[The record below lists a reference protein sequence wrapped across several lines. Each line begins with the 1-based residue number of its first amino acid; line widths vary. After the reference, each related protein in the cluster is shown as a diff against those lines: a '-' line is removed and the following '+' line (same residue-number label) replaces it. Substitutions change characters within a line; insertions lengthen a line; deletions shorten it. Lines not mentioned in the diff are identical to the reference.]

1 MLDANPTTSRT
12 LDESVLLSKPEL
24 VLGRYRLM
32 GANST
37 GGFGTVLTCWDTR
50 LQRRVAIKRMP
61 LVPMAEGAGA
71 ASTVAEAL
79 TEARTASLLAHPN
92 IVTVYDFESDANW
105 AYLVMEYV
113 DGLNL
118 TELLARVEGGT
129 LNGDECAYV
138 VSCVADA
145 LAFAHENGVLHLDI
159 KPSNIIIDHSGN
171 VKICDFG
178 MATLASATGF
188 GDARGGTV
196 GYMSPEQIKG
206 QMVDER
212 SDVFSLGVVVW
223 QALTGSNPFAAAT
236 AEQSLKLIE
245 HGPRTKLT
253 KTVPDAEGI
262 SEQALLG
269 ALAPLASARTP
280 SVSEFANELTFT
292 LGDISVGAE
301 SIRHLLS
308 QTGQRQ
314 EDEDVWE
321 GDGLPIY
328 FRYPWVPPFIT
339 RVTAALTSGFAG
351 LLSLR
356 FLFVSDSTAWIAA
369 GIFAGVSAVWPPL
382 GSALAIVAALLALLT
397 TTSGAAAI
405 LLPLVL
411 GIVLISWWAFLGTAD
426 NHSTPTVTLPCCLGS
441 PIAGAN
447 WAAAFLSPL
456 QALAAGAAGWLMGTM
471 FLLCIH
477 SGFDAAEI
485 VSQLPELALRPAT
498 WIGFAGCAIAAAT
511 GAGLTRIRP
520 TAGFAVTGQIACA
533 LLLITSQLLAVRV
546 ENGGIWLAPSWETT
560 GIAVV
565 LCVLVSIATVLSGPA
580 LQDLEDDDY
589 EFDQEL

>member
-1 MLDANPTTSRT
+1 MLDVSPTTPRA

-32 GANST
+32 GSNST

-138 VSCVADA
+138 VSCVSDA

-159 KPSNIIIDHSGN
+159 KPSNIIIDHSGA

-206 QMVDER
+206 QLVDER

-245 HGPRTKLT
+245 RGPRTKLT
-253 KTVPDAEGI
+253 RTVPDAEGI

-292 LGDISVGAE
+292 LGDIAAGAE

-308 QTGQRQ
+308 QTGQRP
-314 EDEDVWE
+314 EDEESWE

-328 FRYPWVPPFIT
+328 FRYPWVAPLIT
-339 RVTAALTSGFAG
+339 RATAAITSGFAG

-356 FLFVSDSTAWIAA
+356 FLFVSESTAWIAA
-369 GIFAGVSAVWPPL
+369 AIFAAVAAFWPPL
-382 GSALAIVAALLALLT
+382 GSALVIVSALLVLLT

-405 LLPLVL
+405 LLPLAL
-411 GIVLISWWAFLGTAD
+411 GLVLIGWWAFLGTAD
-426 NHSTPTVTLPCCLGS
+426 HHSTPAVTLPCCLGN
-441 PIAGAN
+441 PIAGAS

-456 QALAAGAAGWLMGTM
+456 QALAAGAVGWLLGTV
-471 FLLCIH
+471 FLMCIH
-477 SGFDAAEI
+477 TGFDAAAI
-485 VSQLPELALRPAT
+485 VSQLLALAVEPAP
-498 WIGFAGCAIAAAT
+498 WIRFAGCALA
-511 GAGLTRIRP
+511 AGLGAALTGIRP
-520 TAGFAVTGQIACA
+520 TSGFAVTGQIACA
-533 LLLITSQLLAVRV
+533 LALITSQLLAVRV

-565 LCVLVSIATVLSGPA
+565 LCVLVSIATVLSGPP

-589 EFDQEL
+589 ELD